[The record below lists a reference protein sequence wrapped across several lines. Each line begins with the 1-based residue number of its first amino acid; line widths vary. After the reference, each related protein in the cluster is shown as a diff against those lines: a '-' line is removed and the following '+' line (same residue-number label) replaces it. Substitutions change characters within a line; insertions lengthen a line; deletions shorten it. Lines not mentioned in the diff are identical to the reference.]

1 MLVNCIAVGL
11 GGFTGSVLRYFV
23 SRMEFQRSGNIPVN
37 TMIVNIAGA
46 IIIGLIIAY
55 AKNYGMSEEKL
66 LFLKVGLCGGL
77 TTFSTF
83 SVETLGFFESGNILA
98 GTAYAL
104 ASVALSLLG
113 VIAGLKIGGMV

>member
-11 GGFTGSVLRYFV
+11 GGFAGSVLRYLV

>member
-11 GGFTGSVLRYFV
+11 GGFTGSVLRYLV
-23 SRMEFQRSGNIPVN
+23 SLMEFQRSGNIPVN
-37 TMIVNIAGA
+37 TLIVNIAGA
-46 IIIGLIIAY
+46 IIIGLIITY

-66 LFLKVGLCGGL
+66 LFLKVGFCGGL

-98 GTAYAL
+98 GTEYAL

>member
-1 MLVNCIAVGL
+1 
-11 GGFTGSVLRYFV
+11 
-23 SRMEFQRSGNIPVN
+23 
-37 TMIVNIAGA
+37 MIVNIAGA